1 MKAELIGRRVSG
13 RTLSLSAGVVFM
25 LLATGGLQAS
35 SVLWNNGGYANMS
48 ISNQAVCDNGVGVCG
63 TVFDN
68 FTAAPTGWAVTGFD
82 FSDFLVNTPTANYQ
96 STNWSIWS
104 GDPVNGGGHL
114 VASGIATA
122 NLSLVNGVCGPTSTC
137 LSVFTV
143 NLGTTITLPGGTY
156 YLGTSNN
163 LSSGQTNRAT
173 AFGNGAATLGWEQS
187 NGFSTG
193 VIGTVYPIGTGPQ
206 WQAGTINYNY
216 PDGPQ
221 HISAT
226 DTAFEILGA
235 QAAPEPGTLALMG
248 LALAGLC
255 FIKRRVA

>member
-1 MKAELIGRRVSG
+1 VKAELIGRVASG
-13 RTLSLSAGVVFM
+13 RAVSLSAGVIFA
-25 LLATGGLQAS
+25 LLATGGLDAAT
-35 SVLWNNGGYANMS
+35 LWSNGGYANMAL
-48 ISNQAVCDNGVGVCG
+48 SNQAVCDNGVGVCG

-68 FTAAPTGWAVTGFD
+68 FTVVPTGWAVTGFD

-122 NLSLVNGVCGPTSTC
+122 SLSAPVNGVCGPTSTC
-137 LSVFTV
+137 LEVFTV
-143 NLGTTITLPGGTY
+143 NLGTTVTLPGGTY

-193 VIGTVYPIGTGPQ
+193 VIGSAWQPGTS
-206 WQAGTINYNY
+206 NFNY

-226 DTAFEILGA
+226 DTAFDILGA
-235 QAAPEPGTLALMG
+235 AAAPEPATLTLMG